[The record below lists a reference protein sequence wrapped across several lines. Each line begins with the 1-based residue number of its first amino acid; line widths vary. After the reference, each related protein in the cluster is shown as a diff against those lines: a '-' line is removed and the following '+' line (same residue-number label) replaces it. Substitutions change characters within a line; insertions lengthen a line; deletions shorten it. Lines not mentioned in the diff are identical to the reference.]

1 VIFLSASDTEHLVD
15 WAAAVDA
22 IQNAYS
28 ADFKPASVPR
38 RVIAQDGGAW
48 LRCMPA
54 ISPSGRYMGTKQ
66 IARSHAGRVTYL
78 ITLFDQQDA
87 SLAFVMDGLEITR
100 IRTAA
105 TTVAAMQALGGASE
119 MRLAVLGSG
128 LEAQTHFAALA
139 STRAI
144 ASVSVFS
151 PNPANRD
158 LFAKRAVETFGI
170 EVRTAGSA
178 EDAVSGA
185 THVVAAARSR
195 DESPILFASW
205 LAPGVV
211 VASIGSTIRSQR
223 ELDISVVREASVIIA
238 DEPDELAQETGD
250 MIAAK
255 AAGIGFTD
263 KLYSLQQLVR
273 QEIPGKVLSSS
284 SLTLFKSVGTA
295 LQDLVFSE
303 LLVERARRLGIGT
316 TLPVALLE
324 KSTLRGR

>member
-15 WAAAVDA
+15 WPAAVDA
-22 IQNAYS
+22 IENAYA
-28 ADFKPASVPR
+28 ADFKPTAVPR
-38 RVIAQDGGAW
+38 RVMAQDGGTW

-66 IARSHAGRVTYL
+66 IARSRAGRVTYL
-78 ITLFDQQDA
+78 ITLFDQHDA

-105 TTVAAMQALGGASE
+105 TTVAAMRALGGAAE
-119 MRLAVLGSG
+119 MRLAMLGSG
-128 LEAQTHFAALA
+128 LEAQTHFATLA

-144 ASVSVFS
+144 SSATVFS

-158 LFAKRAVETFGI
+158 LFAKRAMETFGVA
-170 EVRTAGSA
+170 VRTASSA
-178 EDAVSGA
+178 EEAVRDA
-185 THVVAAARSR
+185 THVVAAARSH

-205 LAPGVV
+205 LAPGAI

-238 DEPDELAQETGD
+238 DEPDELAEETGD

-255 AAGIGFTD
+255 AAGVAFAD
-263 KLYSLQQLVR
+263 KLYSLQQLIR
-273 QEIPGKVLSSS
+273 QEIPSQALTAS

-303 LLVERARRLGIGT
+303 LLVERARHAGIGI